1 MKKEEFLEKKAE
13 AMNYVIRE
21 IMIYRKNILGETVEY
36 DFQTKLTAKEKSD
49 IKADFENVFAVESVS
64 FNNTIMTVN
73 FTLSIG
79 YKDVT
84 DYLNSLPAFHE
95 TLLPSSYVV
104 DEDESVRWNREK
116 VLEINEGI
124 KSRKLLDIQTRKV
137 LAATKKQA
145 LIYEVRAFNNLDSV
159 KYESIEILY
168 NYLDSLFNGDMD
180 KIAKE
185 IFGLANTVIAFTV
198 SEDLKLVKLAPLK
211 QK

>member
-1 MKKEEFLEKKAE
+1 MKKEEFLEKKTN
-13 AMNYVIRE
+13 AMNYVTRE
-21 IMIYRKNILGETVEY
+21 IMIYRRNILGETVEY
-36 DFQTKLTAKEKSD
+36 DFQTKLTAKEKSE

-73 FTLSIG
+73 FTLNIG

-95 TLLPSSYVV
+95 TLFPSSYVV

-145 LIYEVRAFNNLDSV
+145 LIYEVRTFHNLDSV
-159 KYESIEILY
+159 KYESIELLY
-168 NYLDSLFNGDMD
+168 DYLDNLFNGDMD

-185 IFGLANTVIAFTV
+185 IFGLVEIVIAFAA
-198 SEDLKLVKLAPLK
+198 SENINLVKYAPLK
-211 QK
+211 K

>member
-1 MKKEEFLEKKAE
+1 MKKEEFLEKKAD
-13 AMNYVIRE
+13 AMNYIIRE
-21 IMIYRKNILGETVEY
+21 IMIYRRNILGETVEY
-36 DFQTKLTAKEKSD
+36 DFQTKLTVKEKSD
-49 IKADFENVFAVESVS
+49 IKTDFENVFAVESVS

-73 FTLSIG
+73 FTLNIG
-79 YKDVT
+79 YKDVA

-104 DEDESVRWNREK
+104 DEDKSVRWNREK

-137 LAATKKQA
+137 LATTKKQA
-145 LIYEVRAFNNLDSV
+145 LIYEVRAFHNLDSV

-168 NYLDSLFNGDMD
+168 DYLDNLFNGDMD

-185 IFGLANTVIAFTV
+185 IFGLVDIVIAFTA
-198 SEDLKLVKLAPLK
+198 SENINLVKYAPLK
-211 QK
+211 K

>member
-1 MKKEEFLEKKAE
+1 MKKEEFLEKKTN
-13 AMNYVIRE
+13 AMNYVTRE
-21 IMIYRKNILGETVEY
+21 IMIYRRNILGETVEY
-36 DFQTKLTAKEKSD
+36 DFQTKLTAKEKSE

-73 FTLSIG
+73 FTLNIG

-95 TLLPSSYVV
+95 TLFPSSYVV

-137 LAATKKQA
+137 LVATKKQA
-145 LIYEVRAFNNLDSV
+145 LIYEVRTFHNLDSV
-159 KYESIEILY
+159 KYESIELLY
-168 NYLDSLFNGDMD
+168 DYLDNLFNGDMD

-185 IFGLANTVIAFTV
+185 IFGLVEIVIAFAA
-198 SEDLKLVKLAPLK
+198 SENINLVKYAPLK
-211 QK
+211 K